1 MSRATLLLITLLL
14 AALFVVMGAASG
26 LVRRELRA
34 VERQFV
40 AERDVRLER
49 VAAEI
54 RSSLANVVDDLR
66 FGSQLIGEARNDEI
80 AEQGVHALLGSTR
93 PYVAAQVRR
102 ADGTLELALVDPR
115 ASRLLPADA
124 ERAMTQAAESAF
136 ALMGSSVAV
145 SRPLGLDGEDRY
157 RAFATPI
164 EAGARAA
171 RRAFVLL
178 VDTKPTF
185 DHIRFLDAD
194 VLLLGPH
201 GVPVRSASA
210 KLLGDLALI
219 DAEPQRFPVAS
230 RLVGAIRRGDSG
242 SFTVPETEALALGF
256 DADVI
261 VSFVS
266 ITLPGGGA
274 WKLATFSTV
283 GPIRAQARAV
293 FWRFA
298 TGALALAVALVVV
311 GAYLVVG
318 SFRARVLSERLL
330 RANELAQLNEISLRI
345 VDHIPVGVLALAGDG
360 RILVMNRD
368 LRVRLPDATIGAK
381 LDRVLGAASEA
392 TRGRLR
398 NLIDTARATHE
409 VQYIHADSLDLF
421 GQLGRFSI
429 HVIPLDEAR
438 LLGART
444 LLVIEDVTALERLS
458 AQLMRAEKLA
468 TVGVLAAGIAH
479 EIGTPL
485 SVVRGRAEYLQG
497 KLGSGHPQHA
507 AAGIIIDE
515 IDRVTRTIRQLLDF
529 ARVRPA
535 AVTAVSLDLA
545 VRRVVDLLH
554 LEAERR
560 SVAVSIETS
569 SDLPLVAA
577 NADQLEQV
585 VANLLMNA
593 YDACTGGGHVRIVVG
608 RPESERFLGQ
618 PARLSISDDGCG
630 MTPEQIQRAFD
641 PFYTTKKRG
650 QGTGLGLTVVE
661 QIVRNHGAQI
671 ELTSDVGTG
680 TTVSLAWPVAEPG
693 AEAAQVRLE
702 AASGVG

>member
-1 MSRATLLLITLLL
+1 MSRATLVLITLLL

-26 LVRRELRA
+26 LVRRELRV

-40 AERDVRLER
+40 AERDARLER
-49 VAAEI
+49 VVAEI

-66 FGSQLIGEARNDEI
+66 FGSQLIHEARNDEI
-80 AEQGVHALLGSTR
+80 AEQGIHALLGSTR

-102 ADGTLELALVDPR
+102 ADGTLEMALSD
-115 ASRLLPADA
+115 SRTARSFPADA
-124 ERAMTQAAESAF
+124 ARAMAQAAERAF
-136 ALMGSSVAV
+136 ELRGADVAV
-145 SRPLGLDGEDRY
+145 SRPLAAGSEDRY

-164 EAGARAA
+164 EPGVRAE

-178 VDTKPTF
+178 VDTTPTF
-185 DHIRFLDAD
+185 DHLRFLETD

-201 GVPVRSASA
+201 GVPVRSSSSR
-210 KLLGDLALI
+210 LLGDLTLI
-219 DAEPQRFPVAS
+219 EAEPERFPVTS
-230 RLVGAIRRGDSG
+230 KLVGAIRRGDSG
-242 SFTVPETEALALGF
+242 SSMVPAGEALALGF
-256 DADVI
+256 DADVV

-266 ITLPGGGA
+266 ITVPGGGS
-274 WKLATFSTV
+274 WKLATFSSV
-283 GPIRAQARAV
+283 GPIRTQARAV
-293 FWRFA
+293 LWRFA
-298 TGALALAVALVVV
+298 SGALALAAALVVV
-311 GAYLVVG
+311 GAYLVVS
-318 SFRARVLSERLL
+318 SFRARVLNERLL

-368 LRVRLPDATIGAK
+368 VRVRLPEATIGAK
-381 LDRVLGAASEA
+381 LERVLGAASEA
-392 TRGRLR
+392 TRERLR

-409 VQYIHADSLDLF
+409 VQYIHAESLDLF
-421 GQLGRFSI
+421 GHLGRFSI

-458 AQLMRAEKLA
+458 SQLMRAEKLA

-485 SVVRGRAEYLQG
+485 GVVRGRAEYLQG
-497 KLGSGHPQHA
+497 KLGAGHPQHA

-535 AVTAVSLDLA
+535 AVTAVSLELA
-545 VRRVVDLLH
+545 VRRVVDVLH

-560 SVAVSIETS
+560 SVTVSIEADP
-569 SDLPLVAA
+569 DLPLVAA

-593 YDACTGGGHVRIVVG
+593 YDACFGGGHVRIVVG

-671 ELTSDVGTG
+671 ELVSDVGTG
-680 TTVSLAWPVAEPG
+680 TTVSVAWPVAEPG
-693 AEAAQVRLE
+693 ADAAQVRSE